1 MNLPH
6 ARFLLSLLAG
16 LVPPATS
23 ATEALPRATPHAG
36 SLGWARLST
45 PGSQQGRH
53 SQQDPRLTEFIAAQ
67 TALNLDRAWYSVAPE
82 RLDALCR
89 YPFVFAKD
97 LLRISNPEHLK
108 NLAEYVRRGGFI
120 CIDPCVNGL
129 STAQKEAL
137 AQRYAGL
144 FARMFPDA
152 GVRELPDDHAIY
164 HCYFP
169 VTVDE
174 LYPQDMIRAGAIK
187 PPRIGLRGIFL
198 GDRLVAVVSIT
209 GLECG
214 WPETPDRIPACL
226 KMITNI
232 YVYAMTR

>member
-1 MNLPH
+1 MNLVR
-6 ARFLLSLLAG
+6 ASFTAALLAG
-16 LVPPATS
+16 
-23 ATEALPRATPHAG
+23 ALPVAIAEIGAESTNSRGGRVAWGRLDTPG
-36 SLGWARLST
+36 ARL
-45 PGSQQGRH
+45 GRH
-53 SQQDPRLTEFIAAQ
+53 SQQDPRLTAFIAAQ
-67 TALNLDRAWYSVAPE
+67 TALNLDPGWYFVAPGQ
-82 RLDALCR
+82 LDQLCR

-120 CIDPCVNGL
+120 CIDPCANGL

-137 AQRYAGL
+137 AQRYAVL
-144 FARMFPDA
+144 FARMFPNA
-152 GVRELPDDHAIY
+152 GVRELPDEHPIY
-164 HCYFP
+164 HCYLP

-198 GDRLVAVVSIT
+198 GDRLVAVVSIS

-214 WPETPDRIPACL
+214 WPETPDRVPACL

-232 YVYAMTR
+232 YVYAMTH